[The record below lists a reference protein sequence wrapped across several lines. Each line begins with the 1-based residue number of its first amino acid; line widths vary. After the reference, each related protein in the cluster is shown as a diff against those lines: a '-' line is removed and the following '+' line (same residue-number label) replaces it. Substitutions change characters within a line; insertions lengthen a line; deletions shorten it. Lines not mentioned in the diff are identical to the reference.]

1 MENEMSEYDPNFI
14 GPIRAPDYLPLEMQV
29 VFIRSVL
36 KGWMEPEEEQF
47 ANKFKRKHE

>member
-1 MENEMSEYDPNFI
+1 MSEYDPNFI

-47 ANKFKRKHE
+47 ENKFKRKNE